1 MSVNQKIKDSL
12 KRGDKA
18 KISKILGI
26 DPSSVTERINS
37 DKEIDS
43 VSFINAV
50 CEVTKKPFSFFK
62 KLNSTYAISEEE
74 MVNMVSDS
82 DEQYMNTKAAENAWV
97 KWRKKACKYEIQK
110 DIALRIPN
118 MTMDEVIEYTKKREA
133 KVNMFD
139 GDEISRMIV
148 EVYSDYYKVNEEN
161 NKKQ

>member
-18 KISKILGI
+18 KIAKILEI

-50 CEVTKKPFSFFK
+50 CEVTKKPFSHFI

-74 MVNMVSDS
+74 MANIVSDNE
-82 DEQYMNTKAAENAWV
+82 EQYMSTRAAEDAHLF
-97 KWRKKACKYEIQK
+97 WRKRAAIFEIKK
-110 DIALRIPN
+110 DIALRIN
-118 MTMDEVIEYTKKREA
+118 VLSMNEVIEYTKEREA
-133 KVNMFD
+133 EFNYL
-139 GDEISRMIV
+139 DEDELNKLIV
-148 EVYSDYYKVNEEN
+148 EVYADYYKFIEDHA
-161 NKKQ
+161 KK

>member
-1 MSVNQKIKDSL
+1 MPVNERIKKSL
-12 KRGDKA
+12 KHGDIKRIA
-18 KISKILGI
+18 EILSVSG
-26 DPSSVTERINS
+26 SSVTERINS

-97 KWRKKACKYEIQK
+97 QWRKKACKYEIQK
-110 DIALRIPN
+110 DIALRIPK
-118 MTMDEVIEYTKKREA
+118 MTMDEVVEYAKKREA